1 MDSASHESGSGRQV
15 CPLCRSRRGKRLCP
29 AKGEQ
34 ICAHCCGTKR
44 LVEIDCPSDCV
55 YLAGGHAG
63 AWEGRETER
72 NRDARR
78 IGPYVQGL
86 DEAQGRLLL
95 VAMSGINA
103 LRGRRSD
110 LDDRLLAQAVSAL
123 RKTVE
128 TRVRGL
134 LYEHQAEDARA
145 QGLVFELGTLF
156 EAQGDSGDEVS
167 PDDGDLLAVLSALDG
182 CLAASLAE
190 REGPSVFL
198 DTIARVAGRFSE
210 PQKPRPLIVEP

>member
-1 MDSASHESGSGRQV
+1 LDSASHQSGSGRQV

-29 AKGEQ
+29 AKGER

-55 YLAGGHAG
+55 YLAGVHAG

-86 DEAQGRLLL
+86 DEAQVSLLFMAL
-95 VAMSGINA
+95 SGINA
-103 LRGRRSD
+103 LRGRRRD
-110 LDDRLLAQAVSAL
+110 FDDRLLAQAVSAL

-128 TRVRGL
+128 TRVSGL

-145 QGLVFELGTLF
+145 QGLVYDLGALF
-156 EAQGDSGDEVS
+156 EAEGESGDEQS
-167 PDDGDLLAVLSALDG
+167 PDDGDLLAVLIALDG
-182 CLAASLAE
+182 CLTAALAE
-190 REGPSVFL
+190 REGPTVFL
-198 DTIARVAGRFSE
+198 DTVARLVGRFSE